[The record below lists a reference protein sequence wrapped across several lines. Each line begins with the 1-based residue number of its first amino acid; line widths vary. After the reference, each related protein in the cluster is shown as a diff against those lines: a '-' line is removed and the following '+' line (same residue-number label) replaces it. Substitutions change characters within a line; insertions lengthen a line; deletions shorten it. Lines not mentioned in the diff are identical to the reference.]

1 MSVTTSMSTSS
12 QDTTGFPNIWGNP
25 RDESQQP
32 ATPSEF
38 LEASTVE
45 EAIAECNV
53 CRKIARGFV
62 NQCPDSIPLYFHENK
77 PGAIGLTRILEATH
91 FDENEK
97 LIKFLDKGS
106 TKSIVLPDLVLKQF
120 VDIFAFKNKLAI
132 QSELYNLLK
141 RFDFLHESVT
151 PNDFMI
157 ITECDPEFDK
167 SVLGE
172 MYGKPIHN
180 PNIKKIAFNF
190 FNDNKRV
197 HLIEPLNYGPFVW
210 LLKQSHI
217 ILTDSGGIQEEA
229 PSLGKP
235 VLVLREVTERPEAV
249 KAGTV
254 ILVGSN
260 KEKIRNMITLL
271 LDNHDYYNKMASIN
285 NPYGDGKASERIIN
299 NFKLL
304 LNKLSNDK
312 E

>member
-1 MSVTTSMSTSS
+1 MINE
-12 QDTTGFPNIWGNP
+12 D
-25 RDESQQP
+25 DEEIQ
-32 ATPSEF
+32 
-38 LEASTVE
+38 
-45 EAIAECNV
+45 N
-53 CRKIARGFV
+53 
-62 NQCPDSIPLYFHENK
+62 
-77 PGAIGLTRILEATH
+77 
-91 FDENEK
+91 
-97 LIKFLDKGS
+97 
-106 TKSIVLPDLVLKQF
+106 LKQILNF
-120 VDIFAFKNKLAI
+120 NKKIILFTGHRRENFGDSFNEIFTCLNQLTIERDDIEI
-132 QSELYNLLK
+132 VYPV
-141 RFDFLHESVT
+141 H
-151 PNDFMI
+151 P
-157 ITECDPEFDK
+157 
-167 SVLGE
+167 
-172 MYGKPIHN
+172 N